1 MRNSLL
7 QTASKRAIQKTAETI
22 GNIIRNEIIDKI
34 TRVSITSP
42 KNNSQTNEVSQS
54 VGRSVGRSVGLSVR
68 RSVGRSVGQTVSQ
81 YNHHALQIS

>member
-34 TRVSITSP
+34 TRVSKTSP

-54 VGRSVGRSVGLSVR
+54 VGRSVGLSVR
-68 RSVGRSVGQTVSQ
+68 RSVGPSVRQSVSITIMH
-81 YNHHALQIS
+81 YK